1 MPISKLLLERIETFR
16 RNLDSYTDP
25 EYKEA
30 RVRQEFID
38 PFFSALGWDMK
49 NESGYAEAYKDV
61 VHEDT
66 LRISGVGTT
75 APDYSFRI
83 GGTRKFSLKPKS
95 LPSRSRTIP
104 SQPSSYVAILGQRSC
119 HSGS

>member
-1 MPISKLLLERIETFR
+1 MPISKILLERIETFR
-16 RNLDSYTDP
+16 RNLESYTDP

-66 LRISGVGTT
+66 ASDERYSYWAPLFAYGHLSARLACAVPWRRHHATRPGEAQGICSLRSLASGAT
-75 APDYSFRI
+75 
-83 GGTRKFSLKPKS
+83 
-95 LPSRSRTIP
+95 
-104 SQPSSYVAILGQRSC
+104 
-119 HSGS
+119 